1 MHKDWSS
8 AIIMP
13 VALLMGAMLAGGGL
27 GAGCWSEP
35 QEAENLGPQIN
46 GFIVDGER
54 TDAILLREGDQITV
68 TVVAWD
74 PNGDEFGPELISWEC
89 DQGTVEGQG
98 SSVRIVAPDDIVWK
112 SPPQQ
117 LTIQCTVTVS
127 DGLNPEVSKDLTV
140 EILPPC
146 PADNVP
152 PEITGVYS
160 DPEGITLGESARVW
174 VEATDL
180 EGSDL
185 SFEWTPPFGSIE
197 GSGDEVEWVTDEVC
211 CTDWYDVEVVVSD
224 GCDTSWSFVSV
235 HVDV

>member
-1 MHKDWSS
+1 MKTGTTSS
-8 AIIMP
+8 P
-13 VALLMGAMLAGGGL
+13 VSALGLAVAALVAFGPTS
-27 GAGCWSEP
+27 GCWSDPES
-35 QEAENLGPQIN
+35 AENLSPRIN

-54 TDAILLREGDQITV
+54 TESILLREGDQITV

-74 PNGDEFGPELISWEC
+74 PNGDEFGPERISWSC
-89 DQGTVEGQG
+89 DQGTVEGEG
-98 SSVRIVAPDDIVWK
+98 SSVRIVAPADIVWE

-117 LTIQCTVTVS
+117 VLIDCTVGVT
-127 DGLNPEVSKDLTV
+127 DGVNPEVTRSLSV

-146 PADNVP
+146 PADNEP
-152 PEITGVYS
+152 PVITGVYS

-174 VEATDL
+174 VEASDP
-180 EGSDL
+180 EGSDV
-185 SFEWTPPFGSIE
+185 SYEWTPPFGSIE
-197 GSGDEVEWVTDEVC
+197 GTGDEVQWVTDEVC